1 MVADIQPV
9 RNRPREVI
17 LVDSRESDRYRG
29 EREPI
34 DPVAGP
40 ILGAVNLP
48 WSSAI
53 DRMPKIPQLTKTGLG
68 KHYRR
73 N

>member
-40 ILGAVNLP
+40 ILGC
-48 WSSAI
+48 
-53 DRMPKIPQLTKTGLG
+53 DRPDA
-68 KHYRR
+68 
-73 N
+73 